1 MNGFSKHANDLFAY
15 NNKQLHFSI
24 KNQNMKLFKKIE
36 LTLLKPKRTAEYMS
50 SKEFV
55 EQPPDYFDRLFQEA
69 LKKADLTVKE
79 RKRKWKKYQ

>member
-1 MNGFSKHANDLFAY
+1 
-15 NNKQLHFSI
+15 
-24 KNQNMKLFKKIE
+24 MKLFRIKFQ
-36 LTLLKPKRTAEYMS
+36 LLKPKTNAEYMS

-55 EQPPDYFDRLFQEA
+55 EQPPKYFDWLFQEA

>member
-1 MNGFSKHANDLFAY
+1 
-15 NNKQLHFSI
+15 
-24 KNQNMKLFKKIE
+24 MKLFKKIE
-36 LTLLKPKRTAEYMS
+36 LTFLKPKRPTEHMS

-55 EQPPDYFDRLFQEA
+55 EQSPDYFDWLFQEA

>member
-1 MNGFSKHANDLFAY
+1 MNEFLKHANDLFAY

-36 LTLLKPKRTAEYMS
+36 LTLLKPKRNAEHMS
-50 SKEFV
+50 SKEFI
-55 EQPPDYFDRLFQEA
+55 EQPPEHFEWLFREA